1 MLLSKQVV
9 SRHSA
14 GDFVDIHSIQEES
27 AMTISELL
35 IAILI
40 LLTFAALRFGIPL
53 LLMWV
58 GKLIHNRMLH
68 WQP

>member
-1 MLLSKQVV
+1 
-9 SRHSA
+9 
-14 GDFVDIHSIQEES
+14 
-27 AMTISELL
+27 MTISELL